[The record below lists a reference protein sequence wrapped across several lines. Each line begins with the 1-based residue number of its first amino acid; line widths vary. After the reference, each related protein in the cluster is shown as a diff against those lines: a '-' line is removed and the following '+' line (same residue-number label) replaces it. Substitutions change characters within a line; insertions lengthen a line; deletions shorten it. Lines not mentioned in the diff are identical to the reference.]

1 MQAETVAVRTR
12 SGEDLGAMSLD
23 GLHRPPPKQRRTRSS
38 TANFFNGQRSF
49 SHIALERS
57 QRINREITAPE
68 VRLVAENGDQLGIK
82 TTVEAL
88 RLAEEQN
95 VDLVEIAPLAMPPV
109 CKLMDYGKFRY
120 REQKKAHEAKL
131 KQKQIQVKE
140 IKFRPGTDEGDYKI
154 KLGKLIAVPRGRRQG
169 EGDAALPRPRDGAQG
184 VRRAAAGAGAKD
196 LDAVGLVEQ
205 FPRLEGRQM
214 VMVLAPKKKGAAAEA
229 QAEGGKGRSRR
240 SRRHAEEGCSKASRG
255 VSAA

>member
-1 MQAETVAVRTR
+1 MPRASGTR
-12 SGEDLGAMSLD
+12 
-23 GLHRPPPKQRRTRSS
+23 RQRAS
-38 TANFFNGQRSF
+38 TANFFNVLRSF
-49 SHIALERS
+49 SPIALDSRS

-68 VRLVAENGDQLGIK
+68 VRLVADNGDQLGIK
-82 TTVEAL
+82 SVQEAL
-88 RLAEEQN
+88 RLAEEAN
-95 VDLVEIAPLAMPPV
+95 VDLVEIAPLANPPV

-154 KLGKLIAVPRGRRQG
+154 KLGKLVQFLEEGDKAKVTLRFRGREMAHKEFG
-169 EGDAALPRPRDGAQG
+169 ERLLER
-184 VRRAAAGAGAKD
+184 VRKD

-214 VMVLAPKKKGAAAEA
+214 VMVLAPKKKGTPPPTKAKAEPKPKPEKPKAAA
-229 QAEGGKGRSRR
+229 
-240 SRRHAEEGCSKASRG
+240 
-255 VSAA
+255 AAKPAAA